1 MLRECQM
8 SSNNNNNNQDPKKPT
23 EEELLA
29 LLEELKRRKGK
40 KGVPLSLG
48 FLLHRNYVIHLLL
61 SFGINFLISAVV
73 IGLAAGIHQPLIE
86 ITFLGYVL
94 AIILL
99 TVIENFVKILLFKY
113 FTRIMILSVGLLSVF
128 VQIII
133 LFGVDMIVRKGF
145 EFNGIE
151 HLFVFAFAFSIL
163 RVILS
168 NYIRKWL
175 YKERLILFGGKHK

>member
-1 MLRECQM
+1 M
-8 SSNNNNNNQDPKKPT
+8 SSNNKNDNNKDPKKPT

-29 LLEELKRRKGK
+29 LLEELKRKKGS

-48 FLLHRNYVIHLLL
+48 FLLHRNYLIHLLL

-73 IGLAAGIHQPLIE
+73 LGLAIGIKQPLID

-99 TVIENFVKILLFKY
+99 TLIENVVKLLLFKY
-113 FTRIMILSVGLLSVF
+113 LTRIMILSMGILSVF

-133 LFGVDMIVRKGF
+133 LYGVDLIVNPGF
-145 EFNGIE
+145 TFNGIE
-151 HLFVFAFAFSIL
+151 HLFIFAFTFSIL

-168 NYIRKWL
+168 NYIRRWL
-175 YKERLILFGGKHK
+175 YRERLVLFGGKRK

>member
-1 MLRECQM
+1 MLGGCPM
-8 SSNNNNNNQDPKKPT
+8 SSNNKDHKDPKKPT

-29 LLEELKRRKGK
+29 LLEELKRTKGK

-48 FLLHRNYVIHLLL
+48 FLLHRNYLIHLLL

-73 IGLAAGIHQPLIE
+73 LGLAAGIKQPLID
-86 ITFLGYVL
+86 ITFPGYVL

-99 TVIENFVKILLFKY
+99 TLIENFVKILLFKY
-113 FTRIMILSVGLLSVF
+113 LTRLMILSMGIFSVL
-128 VQIII
+128 VQIVI
-133 LFGVDMIVRKGF
+133 LYIVDLIVQNGF

-151 HLFVFAFAFSIL
+151 HLFIFAFIFSIL